1 MDLIEVVQHIRNNL
15 WVLPVTLVSAY
26 ALGYAGA
33 RFASFT
39 PTDSTTPPA
48 IVEQVVENPPVQDAG
63 LESRVDECAE
73 NKKWDERNLR
83 KLLRSAETSRVTMFG
98 IAHGDWEGG
107 DKRDGEFV
115 AGLLPHYKNNGFDYV
130 AVECPSSLN
139 DYLDKENFEEE
150 AKRVFKNHW
159 REFGPV
165 IMKAREL
172 GMTLFFYDN
181 PELDISNERE
191 QAALDALKSSIFDK
205 DPRAKVVIYAGGS
218 HAFPEPI
225 SVSFLNPTI
234 VKTLRCHLDE
244 AFKGKGEVVSVYL
257 QPEEPSVS
265 GYSHDFSFYLGKQ
278 CTEEE
283 RTPVK

>member
-1 MDLIEVVQHIRNNL
+1 MDLIELVQHVRNNW
-15 WVLPVTLVSAY
+15 WVLPLTLVSAY

-33 RFASFT
+33 RF
-39 PTDSTTPPA
+39 STSTSTNPKPQVA
-48 IVEQVVENPPVQDAG
+48 IIKQVVEKPSVQDAG
-63 LESRVDECAE
+63 LESRVDECAK
-73 NKKWDERNLR
+73 NKEWDERNLR
-83 KLLRSAETSRVTMFG
+83 KLFKSAETSKVTMFG
-98 IAHGDWEGG
+98 IDHGDWEGG

-115 AGLLPHYKNNGFDYV
+115 AGLLPHYKNNGFNYL

-181 PELDISNERE
+181 PKLDISDERE

-205 DPRAKVVIYAGGS
+205 DPKAKVVIYAGGS
-218 HAFPEPI
+218 HAFPVPI
-225 SVSFLNPTI
+225 SVSFLDPTI
-234 VKTLRCHLDE
+234 VKTLRCRLDE
-244 AFKGKGEVVSVYL
+244 EFTGRGEVVSVYL
-257 QPEEPSVS
+257 QPEEPRVS
-265 GYSHDFSFYLGKQ
+265 GFSYDASFYLGKQ
-278 CTEEE
+278 YT
-283 RTPVK
+283 